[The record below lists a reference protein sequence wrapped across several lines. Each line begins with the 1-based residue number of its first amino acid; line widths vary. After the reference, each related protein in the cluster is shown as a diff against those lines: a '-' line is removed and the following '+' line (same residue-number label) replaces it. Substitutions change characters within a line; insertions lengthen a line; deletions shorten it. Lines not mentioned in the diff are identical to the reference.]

1 MKTISIQNPIVIK
14 ILSILIAV
22 TIGAV
27 FFNFF
32 ITRIEKYN
40 LPFGAALGIVFVI
53 TWVLGSGKYWWLFF
67 PLMAFWGGV
76 FWIGFKVYPDE
87 IGVLVAAAAL
97 ILAMIK
103 SHHVI
108 VQERATISWAF
119 PLLILYFIL
128 HMSISFYTAK
138 LDLLIGS
145 GSIIRVYAG
154 GLTYLLFSWLY
165 YKFGASKYVK
175 AAIIIIFAM
184 VTVRIIISLF
194 YFYQPTLFNF
204 SEADTMWLYSST
216 DLRSSALYQI
226 VFSIILFYLFKSRLM
241 KTIMVIFIILLL
253 VLVLVGQ
260 GRVSVA
266 MAFSTIILWMLLA
279 KKIRLLIYLLPILFV
294 SIIIVYNEGHLLPNL
309 PLEMQRSLSFIPG
322 LKSQLIYST
331 EASNIWHFDLFNL
344 GFKRWTFDFTSFLF
358 GNRIDPVALYD
369 FSKLNYFSKLQVAA
383 ASARYECTLWMV
395 LATLGIVGTSL
406 YIWIFRFL
414 FRDIIPIVRRDGIIS
429 FNHAVYSAA
438 IICLLLMMLFG
449 WIRGGFPAV
458 ELMLGVMAKS
468 LYEDNKKNRFEHAGL

>member
-1 MKTISIQNPIVIK
+1 VTR
-14 ILSILIAV
+14 ILGIFIAV
-22 TIGAV
+22 IIGAV

-32 ITRIEKYN
+32 ITRMENYN
-40 LPFGAALGIVFVI
+40 LPFGAALGVIFAI

-67 PLMAFWGGV
+67 PLLAFWGGV
-76 FWIGFKVYPDE
+76 FWVGFKVYPDE
-87 IGVLVAAAAL
+87 IGVLVVAAAL

-103 SHHVI
+103 GHHAI
-108 VQERATISWAF
+108 MQDRSPISWAF

-128 HMSISFYTAK
+128 HMSISLYTAK
-138 LDLLIGS
+138 LDLLSGG

-154 GLTYLLFSWLY
+154 GLTYLVFSWLY
-165 YKFGASKYVK
+165 YKFGTSKYVK
-175 AAIIIIFAM
+175 AAIIIIFTV

-194 YFYQPTLFNF
+194 YFYQPTLYNF
-204 SEADTMWLYSST
+204 SEDNLIWLYPSV
-216 DLRSSALYQI
+216 DLRGSALYQI

-241 KTIMVIFIILLL
+241 KTIMVIFIILML

-266 MAFSTIILWMLLA
+266 MAFSAVILWMLLA
-279 KKIRLLIYLLPILFV
+279 KKIRLLIYLLPVLFV
-294 SIIIVYNEGHLLPNL
+294 SIIIVYSKMHLLSDL

-331 EASNIWHFDLFNL
+331 EGSNIWHFDLLHL

-358 GNRIDPVALYD
+358 GNCIDPVGVYQ
-369 FSKLNYFSKLQVAA
+369 FPKLDYFVKLQIAA
-383 ASARYECTLWMV
+383 GTARYECTLWMV

-414 FRDIIPIVRRDGIIS
+414 FRDIIPIVRRDGIIG
-429 FNHAVYSAA
+429 FNHAVYAAA
-438 IICLLLMMLFG
+438 IICLLLMILFG
-449 WIRGGFPAV
+449 WIRGGFPTI
-458 ELMLGVMAKS
+458 ELLLGVMAKS
-468 LYEDNKKNRFEHAGL
+468 LYEDSKNKALVFSNDRV